1 MPQVN
6 AGRLE
11 QNEDGVRLIMTE
23 EGGKSLARLVL
34 NADLSRWNSR
44 VFYSVPSLWKDRF
57 RVAYVSILGST
68 TMLTGTEASRWAGV
82 VSAAITMSDVKDE
95 IDLVSST

>member
-23 EGGKSLARLVL
+23 EGGKPPARLVL
-34 NADLSRWNSR
+34 NADLSRWNSC

-57 RVAYVSILGST
+57 RVAYVSFLAST

>member
-1 MPQVN
+1 ML
-6 AGRLE
+6 RMSHFL
-11 QNEDGVRLIMTE
+11 R
-23 EGGKSLARLVL
+23 
-34 NADLSRWNSR
+34 
-44 VFYSVPSLWKDRF
+44 
-57 RVAYVSILGST
+57 ST